1 MRLLDVTLQRITESY
16 QIIEDDV
23 HSRWKNLYLG
33 MSELGS
39 LESLVVKYASFS
51 RKKCYLFCPQ
61 RMV

>member
-39 LESLVVKYASFS
+39 LESLVVKYA
-51 RKKCYLFCPQ
+51 RAIG
-61 RMV
+61 